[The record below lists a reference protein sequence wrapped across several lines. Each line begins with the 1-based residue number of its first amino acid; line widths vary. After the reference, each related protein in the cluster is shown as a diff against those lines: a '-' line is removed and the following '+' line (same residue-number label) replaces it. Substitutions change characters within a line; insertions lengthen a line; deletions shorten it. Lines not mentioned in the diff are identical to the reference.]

1 MELACSNA
9 TQPGF
14 GRLKSAMAA
23 AEGEEC
29 GPGDRDVF
37 LRDSVASCE
46 AVALVS
52 GEGERGQ

>member
-1 MELACSNA
+1 
-9 TQPGF
+9 
-14 GRLKSAMAA
+14 MAA